1 MPVLTYSPNVY
12 RPNKDP
18 TNGVWLPMVVRNKP
32 HIAQQCEVV
41 LYYPPGKDTLMSVG
55 LFLESGGI
63 EDQLSPRND
72 VEDESL
78 GSALDIGT
86 AAVGVAVVT

>member
-1 MPVLTYSPNVY
+1 
-12 RPNKDP
+12 
-18 TNGVWLPMVVRNKP
+18 MVVRNKP
-32 HIAQQCEVV
+32 HIAQQCEVE

-72 VEDESL
+72 VEDEIL

-86 AAVGVAVVT
+86 AAVAVAVVT